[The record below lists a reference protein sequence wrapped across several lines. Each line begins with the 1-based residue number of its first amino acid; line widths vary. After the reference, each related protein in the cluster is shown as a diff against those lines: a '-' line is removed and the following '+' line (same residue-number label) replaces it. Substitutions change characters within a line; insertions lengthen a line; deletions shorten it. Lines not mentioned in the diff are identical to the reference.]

1 MLLGSV
7 HVDIKGHVI
16 VWVSKYVFPCYRVTV
31 YMQLHFM
38 IDEKVAGENGSSKST
53 NLGLHKDHAK
63 HGLSLTFKF

>member
-1 MLLGSV
+1 
-7 HVDIKGHVI
+7 
-16 VWVSKYVFPCYRVTV
+16 
-31 YMQLHFM
+31 MQLHFM